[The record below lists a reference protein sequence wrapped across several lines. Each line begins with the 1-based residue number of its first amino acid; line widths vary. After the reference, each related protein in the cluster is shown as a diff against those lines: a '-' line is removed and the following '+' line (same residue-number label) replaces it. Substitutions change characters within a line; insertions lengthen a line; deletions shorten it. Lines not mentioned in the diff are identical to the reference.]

1 MRWRSRQGRGQG
13 GEGPGVLGRI
23 PPRGPEH
30 DAARAD
36 AYDHVAAHVQALSL
50 LRPLQSVAVVG
61 SAADEVAA
69 GLVAAL
75 GRAGLRVVEA
85 ARAGEPVDA
94 DYVVVRE
101 PEGAD
106 VVVGASPAGARE
118 RPPAGAAGV
127 VLTDASPAQQPE
139 PERRSAGVVAAQ
151 ALERAAASAPAPADD
166 REAQLAARVEAV
178 SKRER
183 ELARR
188 AAELAQRERSL
199 AAGDGGEAQL
209 AARVE
214 AVSRRER
221 ELARRVAELGA
232 RERAAEERE
241 RELERR
247 RASIEELART
257 AVSRAGAAPP
267 LHPVAAGDAGG
278 PTIAELERL
287 VADRAQA
294 HPDRV
299 DEWNSYLFF
308 LREHADAHGR
318 LAGNFRALVDDVFGD
333 LLAAR

>member
-1 MRWRSRQGRGQG
+1 MKWRSRPGRGQG

-23 PPRGPEH
+23 PPAGAEH
-30 DAARAD
+30 DAARAE
-36 AYDHVAAHVQALSL
+36 AFDHVAAQVQALSL

-75 GRAGLRVVEA
+75 CRAGLRVVEA
-85 ARAGEPVDA
+85 AHAGEAVDA

-101 PEGAD
+101 PDGAD

-127 VLTDASPAQQPE
+127 VLTDASPAAE
-139 PERRSAGVVAAQ
+139 PERRPAGIVAAQ
-151 ALERAAASAPAPADD
+151 ALEQAAAAAPVLGTPVDD
-166 REAQLAARVEAV
+166 REAQLAARVEGLA
-178 SKRER
+178 KRER

-188 AAELAQRERSL
+188 VAEVAQRERAL

-232 RERAAEERE
+232 RERAVEERE

-247 RASIEELART
+247 RASLEELART
-257 AVSRAGAAPP
+257 AVARAQGAAPVR
-267 LHPVAAGDAGG
+267 HAAGDTDG
-278 PTIAELERL
+278 PTIVELERL
-287 VADRAQA
+287 VADRAAA

-299 DEWNSYLFF
+299 EEWNSYLFF

-333 LLAAR
+333 LR